1 MSFSRRTLSLV
12 TVLLI
17 LGTLGAGV
25 VWRLQGGAADGESPD
40 GAASD
45 DAGVAEAL
53 GTATGATQF
62 STDVP
67 QPVTGSP
74 AVRDTLWIRVTAA
87 GQAEAFR
94 RAKVTAQLEGWVEA
108 VSVRENQRVARGAEL
123 AVIDSTEYALRVAQ
137 ARAALLT
144 AEADFRQ
151 MVLFDDEIE
160 EAAVREERRRVA
172 RSRSGLDQAEVELQR
187 AELELARTRITAP
200 FEGRAAD
207 LLVVPGQYVTPGT
220 ELVTVVDLD
229 PIKVEVQVLESELA
243 FLSEGRSAQVT
254 FAAYP
259 GERFTGRI
267 ETINPLVDPESR
279 TGRVTVLLPNPDARI
294 KPGMYAEVS
303 LDAEALPD
311 RVMVPRSAILERGEG
326 RRRTMLFVYD
336 ESGDV
341 GRAKWRYVNV
351 GREND
356 THVELL
362 REGPEQDFVE
372 PGETVL
378 VDGHHYLAHDTPVR
392 LVEDVAAAGGRPGA

>member
-25 VWRLQGGAADGESPD
+25 AWKLRDGEAASGDRSTQGAAE
-40 GAASD
+40 GAEVLGAV
-45 DAGVAEAL
+45 AGAN
-53 GTATGATQF
+53 QF

-67 QPVTGSP
+67 QPVTG
-74 AVRDTLWIRVTAA
+74 AEALLDTLWIRVTAA

-94 RAKVTAQLEGWVEA
+94 RTTVTAQLEGWVEG
-108 VSVRENQRVARGAEL
+108 VPVRENQQVSRGSL
-123 AVIDSTEYALRVAQ
+123 VAVIDSTEYALRMDQ
-137 ARAALLT
+137 ARADLLT
-144 AEADFRQ
+144 ATADFQQ

-160 EAAVREERRRVA
+160 DEAVREERRRVA
-172 RSRSGLDQAEVELQR
+172 RSRSGLDQREVELRR
-187 AELELARTRITAP
+187 AELELARTRVTAP
-200 FEGRAAD
+200 FEGRVAD
-207 LLVVPGQYVTPGT
+207 IRVVQGQYVTPGT

-243 FLSEGRSAQVT
+243 FLSEGRNAQVT

-267 ETINPLVDPESR
+267 ETINPVVDPETR
-279 TGRVTVLLPNPDARI
+279 TGRVTVLLENRDGRV

-336 ESGDV
+336 ESGAA
-341 GRAKWRYVNV
+341 GLAKWRYVNT

-372 PGETVL
+372 PGEVVL

-392 LVEDVAAAGGRPGA
+392 LVEDVVAEGGRPGA

>member
-1 MSFSRRTLSLV
+1 
-12 TVLLI
+12 
-17 LGTLGAGV
+17 
-25 VWRLQGGAADGESPD
+25 
-40 GAASD
+40 
-45 DAGVAEAL
+45 
-53 GTATGATQF
+53 
-62 STDVP
+62 
-67 QPVTGSP
+67 
-74 AVRDTLWIRVTAA
+74 
-87 GQAEAFR
+87 
-94 RAKVTAQLEGWVEA
+94 
-108 VSVRENQRVARGAEL
+108 
-123 AVIDSTEYALRVAQ
+123 
-137 ARAALLT
+137 
-144 AEADFRQ
+144 
-151 MVLFDDEIE
+151 
-160 EAAVREERRRVA
+160 
-172 RSRSGLDQAEVELQR
+172 
-187 AELELARTRITAP
+187 
-200 FEGRAAD
+200 
-207 LLVVPGQYVTPGT
+207 VPGQYVTPGT

-372 PGETVL
+372 PGEMVL